1 MIVCTPSFS
10 TVTDE
15 GEDSDY
21 GDPRGQ
27 ELVVVN
33 VSLHI
38 LSDTFSCGWG
48 LITLD
53 QIT

>member
-10 TVTDE
+10 TVADE

-27 ELVVVN
+27 ELVVVD
-33 VSLHI
+33 VSLYI
-38 LSDTFSCGWG
+38 LSVTFSCVWV
-48 LITLD
+48 
-53 QIT
+53 